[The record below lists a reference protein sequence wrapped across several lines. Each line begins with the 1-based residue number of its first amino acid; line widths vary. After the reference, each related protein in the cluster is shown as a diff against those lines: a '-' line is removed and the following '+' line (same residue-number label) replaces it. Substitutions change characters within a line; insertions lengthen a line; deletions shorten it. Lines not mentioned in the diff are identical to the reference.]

1 MSIKL
6 QKCTSRILYSLPIDN
21 KERMFYYNKT
31 KNNRRCQIMH
41 RDRLNG
47 GYMMLKSSSAC
58 NTLIKEKLKSKIL
71 TLTEEQQYALLIAA
85 RKIRKKSLEQKRE
98 FYGNARQ
105 TEREKR

>member
-1 MSIKL
+1 
-6 QKCTSRILYSLPIDN
+6 
-21 KERMFYYNKT
+21 
-31 KNNRRCQIMH
+31 MH
-41 RDRLNG
+41 RDRLNR

-105 TEREKR
+105 TE